1 MANIVGTEA
10 ADILQGTNVDP
21 LFTVGNDNIT
31 ALGGDD
37 LILGSTGIDT
47 VEGNDGNDTID
58 FSNLNTGNL
67 YLSANAN
74 YIGTTETSSRLG
86 PPQPPTTTEIRT
98 SLTNVE
104 TIIGNPNF
112 SNTIYDPG
120 LRSFFGSIDV
130 DLSTNRLTVLPPAGF
145 NVASR
150 TFTVKNFDN
159 VRSVTGS
166 NRLAGNDRDN
176 NLSGGIGADVIVGSK
191 GNDTLSGGT
200 LNSSVTSIGDRDILD
215 YSNLGHSI
223 ILSPNASIPD
233 PIGFPETKVFGG
245 TIDKG
250 TFGQDKISSFQKI
263 VGDTNNVNKIEVN
276 TADSGSTRLDV
287 NLATN
292 SLQVTNVLNGATLQ
306 AEVINFTDVSGGK
319 YNDTIVGANKNSKL
333 TGGGGN
339 DTITGGTKNDRI
351 TGTNS
356 NARGVGEVD
365 SLTGG
370 GGRDKFIL
378 GDRNGAY
385 YLGNGSNDYA
395 TITDFSISNDSL
407 DLGSLRNYSFAIE
420 STGTVDLFAGKDV
433 NTRDLIAKI
442 QIADFGLNSL
452 SKGAS
457 SSDKSL
463 SMSSIIGS
471 GNATTLDSIVSKIN
485 ILSSVNATT
494 DDVM

>member
-37 LILGSTGIDT
+37 LILGSTGRDT
-47 VEGNDGNDTID
+47 VNGNDGNDTID
-58 FSNLNTGNL
+58 FSNISTGKL
-67 YLSANAN
+67 YLSANVD
-74 YIGTTETSSRLG
+74 YIGTTERTTSLG
-86 PPQPPTTTEIRT
+86 PPPTPTTTEIRT
-98 SLTNVE
+98 DLISVE
-104 TIIGNPNF
+104 TIVANPNF

-130 DLSTNRLTVLPPAGF
+130 DLSTNRLSYYSSNGTLYK
-145 NVASR
+145 

-159 VRSVTGS
+159 VLSVSGN

-176 NLSGGIGADVIVGSK
+176 NLSGGIGADVVIGSK
-191 GNDTLSGGT
+191 GNDTMEGARLFPSGT
-200 LNSSVTSIGDRDILD
+200 SSSDRDTLD
-215 YSNLGHSI
+215 YSNLGHSVV
-223 ILSPNASIPD
+223 LSPNIFSPN
-233 PIGFPETKVFGG
+233 PSGFPEVKLFGG

-250 TFGQDKISSFQKI
+250 DFGKDKISNFQKI
-263 VGDTNNVNKIEVN
+263 VGDLNNVNKIEVSA
-276 TADSGSTRLDV
+276 ADISSTRLDV
-287 NLATN
+287 NLAIN

-319 YNDTIVGANKNSKL
+319 YNDTIVGGNKNSKL
-333 TGGGGN
+333 TGGAGN

-351 TGTNS
+351 TGTDS

-365 SLTGG
+365 TLTGG
-370 GGRDKFIL
+370 SGRDKFIL

-395 TITDFSISNDSL
+395 TITDFNIFQDSIYF
-407 DLGSLRNYSFAIE
+407 GSLRNYSFEIE
-420 STGTVDLFAGKDV
+420 STGTIDLFAGRDV

-442 QIADFGLNSL
+442 QLSDLSLASVNKGVSSNKVASIFNSG
-452 SKGAS
+452 SVS
-457 SSDKSL
+457 S
-463 SMSSIIGS
+463 
-471 GNATTLDSIVSKIN
+471 LDAISSKID
-485 ILSSVNATT
+485 IISDDRGDLSTT
-494 DDVM
+494 DALIW